1 VLIHYFELQLSGCNG
16 QSLVGELQPIQCQRS
31 QSATYWLLVEAGLS
45 VARPVPF
52 RKWLLVAAGQHPGVP
67 GSGEPD
73 TPASLEGGGPGW
85 CWGGGAEPSS
95 RKPRIGDR

>member
-1 VLIHYFELQLSGCNG
+1 MQRAKPRGD
-16 QSLVGELQPIQCQRS
+16 LQPIQCQHS

-67 GSGEPD
+67 GSGGEPD
-73 TPASLEGGGPGW
+73 TPASLEVGGR
-85 CWGGGAEPSS
+85 GGAGEAAQSHRP